1 MTAFS
6 NLFLFVWIS
15 LTREAAAVL
24 TVDKR
29 ASFDSMP
36 AMFGSPWVT
45 DTQYQARLQALP
57 ARPFLCE
64 DDETAS
70 FVTTKNWGRRLGQLD
85 TNNITQQLERK
96 LVQNELPIALLV
108 SRGACS
114 YKEKARE
121 AMKLQNVDFVIVFDD
136 QAKQPLVPMTSSDSS
151 EGQNV
156 HLLFV
161 SYGTGLRTFH
171 VTCFHYLSHTRYD
184 RILTDTQIFAFGCAD
199 LQQLLRGESSD
210 SRSKGGL
217 LITMDGQIP
226 TDADGS
232 DNPNDADSNLSQLL
246 WVFIGTWA
254 GIYFLVAI
262 SGYEWCIRFNEW
274 WWWRCC
280 PCYREGYRLHEFIP
294 SNDVRRFLDEDQL
307 QGEAFK
313 PEIPLTDD
321 PTDDDLTTCSDT
333 SELPCD
339 DSTSDRMSL
348 SRRRGPL
355 V

>member
-1 MTAFS
+1 MMTAFS

-15 LTREAAAVL
+15 LTREAVAVL

-36 AMFGSPWVT
+36 AMFGSPWIT

-64 DDETAS
+64 NDETAS

-121 AMKLQNVDFVIVFDD
+121 AMKLPNVDFVIVFDD
-136 QAKQPLVPMTSSDSS
+136 QAKQPLVAMTSSDSS

-161 SYGTGLRTFH
+161 SYGTGLH
-171 VTCFHYLSHTRYD
+171 
-184 RILTDTQIFAFGCAD
+184 

-232 DNPNDADSNLSQLL
+232 DNPNDADSDQGQFL
-246 WVFIGTWA
+246 WG
-254 GIYFLVAI
+254 FLVTYVVIYMLFAFRHAI
-262 SGYEWCIRFNEW
+262 LFVS
-274 WWWRCC
+274 
-280 PCYREGYRLHEFIP
+280 P
-294 SNDVRRFLDEDQL
+294 
-307 QGEAFK
+307 K
-313 PEIPLTDD
+313 PKY
-321 PTDDDLTTCSDT
+321 
-333 SELPCD
+333 
-339 DSTSDRMSL
+339 
-348 SRRRGPL
+348 
-355 V
+355 

>member
-1 MTAFS
+1 MTAFF

-15 LTREAAAVL
+15 LTREAVAVL
-24 TVDKR
+24 SVDKR

-136 QAKQPLVPMTSSDSS
+136 QAKQPLLPMTSSDSS
-151 EGQNV
+151 EVKICTCYLYLMEQDCIYSSCSEANP
-156 HLLFV
+156 
-161 SYGTGLRTFH
+161 
-171 VTCFHYLSHTRYD
+171 VTPD
-184 RILTDTQIFAFGCAD
+184 Q
-199 LQQLLRGESSD
+199 
-210 SRSKGGL
+210 KGVC
-217 LITMDGQIP
+217 
-226 TDADGS
+226 S
-232 DNPNDADSNLSQLL
+232 LL
-246 WVFIGTWA
+246 WMV
-254 GIYFLVAI
+254 
-262 SGYEWCIRFNEW
+262 R
-274 WWWRCC
+274 
-280 PCYREGYRLHEFIP
+280 YRPMPMGQTI
-294 SNDVRRFLDEDQL
+294 QTM
-307 QGEAFK
+307 
-313 PEIPLTDD
+313 LT
-321 PTDDDLTTCSDT
+321 
-333 SELPCD
+333 
-339 DSTSDRMSL
+339 RI
-348 SRRRGPL
+348 
-355 V
+355 